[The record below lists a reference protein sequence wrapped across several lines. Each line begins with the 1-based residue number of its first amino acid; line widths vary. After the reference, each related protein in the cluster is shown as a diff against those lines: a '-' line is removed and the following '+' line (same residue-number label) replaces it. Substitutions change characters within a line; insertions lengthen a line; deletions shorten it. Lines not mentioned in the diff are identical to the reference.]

1 MPIFSV
7 YVINRAGGLI
17 YQMDH
22 TQPKTEVEKTF
33 SFPLEL
39 TLKIYD
45 ERVVVSFGQRD
56 GIKGLPEGLLLNPN
70 SLGIFT
76 RKLPEPYRF
85 LHKGG
90 KEFSK
95 GLLLVLGMSMTF
107 FTCGKNAAS

>member
-1 MPIFSV
+1 MTIYSV

-56 GIKGLPEGLLLNPN
+56 GIKGNVRPRNM
-70 SLGIFT
+70 T
-76 RKLPEPYRF
+76 RPPLAVVTELYQ
-85 LHKGG
+85 
-90 KEFSK
+90 SK
-95 GLLLVLGMSMTF
+95 GLAIESNQTLFRNLGDISPQ
-107 FTCGKNAAS
+107 NAPRYFL

>member
-56 GIKGLPEGLLLNPN
+56 GIKGQLVPMCFRDAPKYIN
-70 SLGIFT
+70 SLHAQAIDNSE
-76 RKLPEPYRF
+76 K
-85 LHKGG
+85 
-90 KEFSK
+90 S
-95 GLLLVLGMSMTF
+95 
-107 FTCGKNAAS
+107 